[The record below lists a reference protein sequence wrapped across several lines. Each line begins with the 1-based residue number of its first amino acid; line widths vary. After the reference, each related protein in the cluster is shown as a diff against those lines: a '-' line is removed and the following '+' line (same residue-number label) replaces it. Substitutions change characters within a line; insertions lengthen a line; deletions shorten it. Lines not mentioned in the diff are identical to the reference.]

1 MVLEFNTKRVDGSWG
16 THSLVQRSEEIRQL
30 TGVAS
35 LVAMAASPASEG
47 QVLSA
52 HQPMLERAL
61 SADWLQV
68 VGVTGVQGYQ
78 TPGLGERR

>member
-1 MVLEFNTKRVDGSWG
+1 M
-16 THSLVQRSEEIRQL
+16 THPLVMRSKEIRQL
-30 TGVAS
+30 ARVAC

-47 QVLSA
+47 QVLRA
-52 HQPMLERAL
+52 HQPMLERTL

-78 TPGLGERR
+78 TPGLDERG